1 MGLTK
6 LGKLVWSRIRDILD
20 IVTCHLAVCKNG
32 ALRLI
37 LACNAKRTAEMV
49 VGITAALLPLSIVF
63 APPARADAGVGM
75 LMVMSVSL
83 WAILLLLIVPLE
95 AWIARTIFVLPFMT
109 CLKISTL
116 ANLAS
121 TVAGILITWASLLC
135 YEMFWYRDPN
145 TYWIVP
151 VNELLWCVPCFFASI
166 WIEAI
171 VAGKLVE
178 ARLQNSVHQW
188 AVKANVASYSI
199 LVALLLGL
207 LIWSVASEFA
217 MRNSDDF
224 CDVDRISAERVWRAQ
239 YNHMR
244 DGTGRFRKRKTV
256 GYHWQDDGKPKSWLK
271 DEYIKSHEAYDPLS
285 DDKAIAIL
293 EAAITKYD
301 HETLT
306 QKNAMPKDDVFCA
319 LSTLA
324 DCYDRQKQFAKSKGL
339 RLRCL
344 KLTCQDTEDLH
355 LADDYAELG
364 EFDSANKIYEKLA
377 GRNDLYCQGHAL
389 IGLGNVAEKQKES
402 VKAEAFFQKAKQ
414 LFFDNLDREGTECSE
429 ACVRLAEFYV
439 AEKRFSDAES
449 LLLQETR
456 YRDDRGPKSS
466 VGPWPIPE
474 FLLALSDCYLAQ
486 GNYQKAE
493 RCIKLA
499 MRGQSTSAPAQASK
513 KYAEFLQKRGQT
525 AEASI
530 WSQRVKD
537 TAALQ
542 GTIE

>member
-1 MGLTK
+1 MGVTK
-6 LGKLVWSRIRDILD
+6 LGQLSWFRIRDILG
-20 IVTCHLAVCKNG
+20 IGTRHLADCSNE
-32 ALRLI
+32 AIRLI
-37 LACNAKRTAEMV
+37 FDCNFKRSAEMV
-49 VGITAALLPLSIVF
+49 VGVTGFLSLSIIV

-75 LMVMSVSL
+75 LMVMSVPM
-83 WAILLLLIVPLE
+83 WAILLLVIVPLE
-95 AWIARTIFVLPFMT
+95 AWIARKIFSLPFMT

-121 TVAGILITWASLLC
+121 TVAGILITCASLLC
-135 YEMFWYRDPN
+135 YEMFWYRNPN

-151 VNELLWCVPCFFASI
+151 VNELIWCIPCFFASI
-166 WIEAI
+166 WIEEM

-178 ARLQNSVHQW
+178 ARMQNTVHQW

-199 LVALLLGL
+199 LFTLLLGL
-207 LIWSVASEFA
+207 LIWAIASEFA
-217 MRNSDDF
+217 MRNSDEF
-224 CDVDRISAERVWRAQ
+224 CDVERISAERVWRVQ

-256 GYHWQDDGKPKSWLK
+256 GYHWEDDDKPKSWLR
-271 DEYIKSHEAYDPLS
+271 DEYIKSREAYDPLS

-301 HETLT
+301 HEALT
-306 QKNAMPKDDVFCA
+306 EKNGIPKDDLFCA

-344 KLTCQDTEDLH
+344 KLTYQDTEDLR
-355 LADDYAELG
+355 LADDYVELG
-364 EFDSANKIYEKLA
+364 ELSSARKIYEKLA
-377 GRNDLYCQGHAL
+377 AQNDVYCKGHAL
-389 IGLGNVAEKQKES
+389 IGLGTVAEKQRES
-402 VKAEAFFQKAKQ
+402 VQAEAFFQKAKQ
-414 LFFDNLDREGTECSE
+414 VFVSNLGRDFPDSTE
-429 ACVRLAEFYV
+429 ACVRLAEFYI
-439 AEKRFSDAES
+439 AEKRYSEAEG

-456 YRDDRGPKSS
+456 DRDDRGIKSS

-474 FLLALSDCYLAQ
+474 FLLALSDCYFAQ
-486 GNYQKAE
+486 GNYEKAE
-493 RCIKLA
+493 RCIKQA
-499 MRGQSTSAPAQASK
+499 MRGQSPSALTEATK
-513 KYAEFLQKRGQT
+513 KYAEFLQKRGLI
-525 AEASI
+525 AEATI
-530 WSQRVKD
+530 WSQRAKD